1 MKFLFIA
8 LIALLFQTSTPLFE
22 IPGETELIYTDN
34 LGFLYLTKDFNL
46 YKYSSSGALLFTY
59 SDNYLGK
66 ISSIS
71 IGEGLKIL
79 VYYKENAQMI
89 VLDNTLSQLSEP
101 INLNFNNLG
110 TATLATSS
118 VQNSFWFFEPLQ
130 GELVRTT
137 NTINIIFRSGN
148 LDQMLNYHIN
158 PNFMIEFNNN
168 LYLNDPE
175 IGVLV
180 FDIFGTYL
188 KTIPIMG
195 LENFQVSENGLYFY
209 REDHLF
215 YYDFKNFNQAEIPLP
230 VKGALQALVSNKM
243 VFIQM
248 QESVTAWDRK
258 SILK

>member
-1 MKFLFIA
+1 
-8 LIALLFQTSTPLFE
+8 
-22 IPGETELIYTDN
+22 
-34 LGFLYLTKDFNL
+34 
-46 YKYSSSGALLFTY
+46 
-59 SDNYLGK
+59 LGK

-89 VLDNTLSQLSEP
+89 LLDNTLSKVSKP
-101 INLNFNNLG
+101 INLNFSNLG
-110 TATLATSS
+110 TATLATTS

-148 LDQMLNYHIN
+148 LDQMLNYQIK

-195 LENFQVSENGLYFY
+195 LEKFQVSENGLYFY
-209 REDHLF
+209 RDNHLL

-243 VFIQM
+243 VFIQTDL
-248 QESVTAWDRK
+248 SVTGWDRK